1 MKYLRTALAIAV
13 TVVVLVVIDRA
24 TALPVGWHGT
34 GQAML
39 RLSWRARPE
48 RIEHCRAP
56 SAQELEQMAEHMRQR
71 LICEGT
77 TASYELRVTVDGV
90 QLDSQVVRG
99 GGMRHDRPLQLLH
112 EYSFAP
118 GDRHVRVSFQRRET
132 PDSTG
137 DDTMAVER
145 NADSGTFAGRAGRE
159 ASERDRGR
167 QAAIP
172 PDLVLD
178 TTVTVTA
185 GAVAL
190 ITFDPD
196 TRSLN
201 LVARNVP

>member
-1 MKYLRTALAIAV
+1 MKLFWSITGVALAA
-13 TVVVLVVIDRA
+13 LLLLALDLGS
-24 TALPVGWHGT
+24 ALPVSWHG
-34 GQAML
+34 GDEALL

-56 SAQELEQMAEHMRQR
+56 STQELEQMAEHMRQR

-77 TASYELRVTVDGV
+77 TASYQLSVMVDGAE
-90 QLDSQVVRG
+90 LDSRVVRG
-99 GGMRHDRPLQLLH
+99 GGFRHDRPLQLLR
-112 EYSFAP
+112 EYPLAP
-118 GDRHVRVSFQRRET
+118 GSRQVRVSFQRRET
-132 PDSTG
+132 PDSSG
-137 DDTMAVER
+137 DETMAVES

-178 TTVTVTA
+178 TVIAVTS
-185 GAVAL
+185 GMVAL

-196 TRSLN
+196 ARSLN
-201 LVARNVP
+201 LVARKEP